1 MAQTFLIKA
10 AKKNSKGVEF
20 RVVKD
25 RAWDDM
31 PWSFL
36 VQKHKM
42 NYSSGQ
48 NRWSWVYTDKVATE
62 EEAVKIFE
70 RKTK

>member
-10 AKKNSKGVEF
+10 AKKNSKGVAF

-31 PWSFL
+31 PWAYM
-36 VQKHKM
+36 VQKYKM
-42 NYSSGQ
+42 NYALGKD
-48 NRWSWVYTDKVATE
+48 RWTWVYTDKVETE
-62 EEAVKIFE
+62 EEAIKIFE
-70 RKTK
+70 RKTR